1 MTVERLLL
9 DASFLLLA
17 AAVMLTLLRFLR
29 GPSVP
34 DRVVSLDLLTTIGIG
49 IIAAVSVQASDP
61 VFLDVALTLAL
72 IAFLGT
78 VGFAYYLD
86 RGGPTT

>member
-17 AAVMLTLLRFLR
+17 AAVMLTLLRFLQ